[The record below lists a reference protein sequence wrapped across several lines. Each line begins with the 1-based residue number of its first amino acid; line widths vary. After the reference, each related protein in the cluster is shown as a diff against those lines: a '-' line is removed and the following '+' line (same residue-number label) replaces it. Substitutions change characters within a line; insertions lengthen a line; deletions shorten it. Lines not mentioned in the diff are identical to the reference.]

1 MKHMKDPERPARAE
15 RPGPSRP
22 PRAPMGRDRAF
33 KAALARE
40 YGVEEV
46 PRRLQRRT
54 ERTLQSLPDT
64 LPRRSRPV
72 LRVIRGAASAAAVL
86 AASFAVLVGLN
97 ATNPQF
103 TEALPGLGQVFAAM
117 NGPRTDPSPSPAP
130 TPTPKPQFQSVTAL
144 SKGSFPGILIIDD
157 AWTDGNALTLSM
169 SISTEKKFYSQF
181 GAEDSSMYEYLFL
194 APRAETDG
202 SEQFSTGVLTVSSDS
217 GYRDFSCGDLIFTR
231 DEDSGRFTALWQLD
245 LEDLEV
251 EDSIKLSLEM
261 PDMSA
266 SYSTGGSSGAYYDY
280 AGFSA
285 SFSLDVDRSRD
296 RVLGVQSGDGPV
308 TLRSVDYAPGR
319 VELDVSLPYLG
330 MVGDLCDENEAALE
344 YPLGI
349 FPRLTCMDGDYE
361 YDLSHVGP
369 DDLDI
374 YELAPDG
381 STTLDLHYTFKAAT
395 GLSAASPRDLKGPL
409 TLTLYEFPQ
418 EDGPLGRVTAEFT
431 IDLSTGRAY
440 PSKNY
445 EKYGY
450 EKGDPY
456 MSTRQRLEDAMTG
469 GLLLAPS
476 NAGDAINGGAYGP
489 YSQFTLYSD
498 ISYSG
503 RQFEVY
509 CYLDGKLEG
518 SFGFVIG
525 EEEYEDPYVQYYTYT
540 YSLASSGHE
549 YLSTTVIYN
558 HSSVRED
565 GGYIS
570 FDRLEL
576 RDTISGEVYIPDM
589 AEAWRESYIEL
600 LAKDPQAEHDSM
612 SSESAGS
619 VG

>member
-1 MKHMKDPERPARAE
+1 MAEMKHRKDPE
-15 RPGPSRP
+15 GPVRP

-54 ERTLQSLPDT
+54 ERTLQSLPGT

-72 LRVIRGAASAAAVL
+72 LRVFKGAASAAAVL

-103 TEALPGLGQVFAAM
+103 TEGLPGLGQVFAAM

-157 AWTDGNALTLSM
+157 AWTDGNALTLSV

-181 GAEDSSMYEYLFL
+181 GAEDAGMYEYLFL

-217 GYRDFSCGDLIFTR
+217 GYRDFSCDDLIFTR

-245 LEDLEV
+245 LMDLEAG
-251 EDSIKLSLEM
+251 DSIKLNLEM

-266 SYSTGGSSGAYYDY
+266 SYSLGGSSGSYYDY

-285 SFSLDVDRSRD
+285 SFALDVDRSRE
-296 RVLGVQSGDGPV
+296 RILGVQSGDGPV

-330 MVGDLCDENEAALE
+330 MVGDLYDENGGVLE

-349 FPRLTCMDGDYE
+349 FPRLTCLDGEYE
-361 YDLSHVGP
+361 YDLSHVDSDD
-369 DDLDI
+369 DDLDLSS
-374 YELAPDG
+374 LAPDG

-440 PSKNY
+440 PSRNY

-456 MSTRQRLEDAMTG
+456 MSTQQRLEDAMTG
-469 GLLLAPS
+469 GLLLAPQ

-489 YSQFTLYSD
+489 YSQFMLYTD
-498 ISYSG
+498 PSYSG

-509 CYLDGKLEG
+509 CYLDGKLES

-525 EEEYEDPYVQYYTYT
+525 EEYEDQYVLYYTYPYT
-540 YSLASSGHE
+540 LISSGYE
-549 YLSTTVIYN
+549 YINTTVIFKAMPQQG
-558 HSSVRED
+558 D
-565 GGYIS
+565 GDYIF

-576 RDTISGEVYIPDM
+576 RDPSSGEVYIPDM
-589 AEAWRESYIEL
+589 AEAWRESYIKL
-600 LAKDPQAEHDSM
+600 FAKDPVAEHN
-612 SSESAGS
+612 SSGSEATESED
-619 VG
+619 